1 MRILYVINSLDGGGG
16 ALPLPHIIRVMRAN
30 GHEVHVVALMERDG
44 RARPLLDAQAIPYE
58 VIGGP
63 KRRYVETAWRLDRIV
78 RVQRPDLIWTSFTHA
93 TITGQLLGALRRIP
107 VVSWQHN
114 AWLKPINARLLR
126 YTAGLTRHWVV
137 DSKAV
142 QTFGE
147 ETLGLDPARIS
158 IWPLFMVDPA
168 TVAAAPASSS
178 VFRLGSLGRLHR
190 NKGYDVLIRAIARFN
205 SQSPDLA
212 PRLSVH
218 LAGEGPERPA
228 LEALADELAVTN
240 LHFEGFTTEPLAFL
254 AGLHGY
260 IQPSHHEGLCIA
272 AHQALAAG
280 LPVIASP
287 VGEMAQSITASG
299 GGMLV
304 PYGDVPQL
312 AAALERFVRNP
323 ADAAATGQSARA
335 WTLRAYSDESF
346 NAHGRAALDA
356 AERLVRRPR

>member
-16 ALPLPHIIRVMRAN
+16 ALPLPHIIGVMRAE
-30 GHEVHVVALMERDG
+30 GHDVHVVALMERDG

-63 KRRYVETAWRLDRIV
+63 KRRYVETAWRLDRII
-78 RVQRPDLIWTSFTHA
+78 RARRPDLIWTSFTHA

-114 AWLKPINARLLR
+114 AWLKPINARILR
-126 YTAGLTRHWVV
+126 LTAGLTRHWVV
-137 DSKAV
+137 DSGAV

-158 IWPLFMVDPA
+158 IWPLFMADPG
-168 TVAAAPASSS
+168 TVAAASPASP

-190 NKGYDVLIRAIARFN
+190 NKGYDVLVRAVAHLN
-205 SQSPDLA
+205 SQSPDVGQ
-212 PRLSVH
+212 RLSVH

-228 LEALADELAVTN
+228 LEALVHELGVPN
-240 LHFEGFTTEPLAFL
+240 IHFEGFTTEPMAFL

-260 IQPSHHEGLCIA
+260 VQPSHHEGLCIA

-287 VGEMAQSITASG
+287 VGEMARSVTASNG
-299 GGMLV
+299 GILV
-304 PYGDVPQL
+304 PYGDVQEL
-312 AAALERFVRNP
+312 AVALERFVRDP
-323 ADAAATGQSARA
+323 LAAADMGRAARI
-335 WTLRAYSDESF
+335 WTLREYSVENF
-346 NAHGRAALDA
+346 KARGRAALRA
-356 AERLVRRPR
+356 AERLLRR